1 MSKVH
6 IGSTPKGG
14 SGKTFTTSLLSQVL
28 SAAHDNVLILDLD
41 QENPTLSQYAALNVH
56 KISVMGDNREIDSK
70 KFDTLLALILEHEG
84 DVIIDVGSNSFTP
97 LLSYALESSMFDT
110 IEAGGKGVI
119 LHSIIC
125 GGSGLKDTTSG
136 FANVAELTSSPI
148 VLWLNEHFGALES
161 TDGVK
166 IEDAKIIQKY
176 ADRIIGTIKLQ
187 KRNPVTFGSDIDKMS
202 KMRLTFDEVDASD
215 AFMIAEKVRLRM
227 IRKAV
232 FDQLEALA
240 L

>member
-28 SAAHDNVLILDLD
+28 SAAHSDVLILDLD
-41 QENPTLSQYAALNVH
+41 QENPTLSQYKALNVH
-56 KISVMGDNREIDSK
+56 KISVMGESREIDSK

-97 LLSYALESSMFDT
+97 LLSYALESAMFDT
-110 IEAGGKGVI
+110 IEAGGKQVV

-136 FANVAELTSSPI
+136 FANVAELTNSPI
-148 VLWLNEHFGALES
+148 VLWLNEHFGALEM
-161 TDGVK
+161 DGIK
-166 IEDAKIIQKY
+166 IENAKVVQKY

-187 KRNPVTFGSDIDKMS
+187 KRNPATFGSDIDKMS
-202 KMRLTFDEVDASD
+202 KMRLTFDEVDQSD
-215 AFMIAEKVRLRM
+215 AFMVAEKVRLRM
-227 IRKAV
+227 VRKAV